1 MLPAGAAERE
11 GVQPGGEREEHQDR
25 GDPGTSQTAEEHRS
39 CHQRRNAGQSV
50 SVNQS
55 DIGKVAEKI
64 SLRSSVHSL
73 GQVRP
78 T

>member
-1 MLPAGAAERE
+1 MDQ
-11 GVQPGGEREEHQDR
+11 VKPGGQREEHQDW
-25 GDPGTSQTAEEHRS
+25 GDTGTSQTAQEHRS
-39 CHQRRNAGQSV
+39 CHQRRHAGQSV

-64 SLRSSVHSL
+64 KRKKTNSKVIS
-73 GQVRP
+73 

>member
-1 MLPAGAAERE
+1 MLPASPAERE

-25 GDPGTSQTAEEHRS
+25 GDPGTSQTAQEHRS

-64 SLRSSVHSL
+64 KRKKTKTEVIS
-73 GQVRP
+73 